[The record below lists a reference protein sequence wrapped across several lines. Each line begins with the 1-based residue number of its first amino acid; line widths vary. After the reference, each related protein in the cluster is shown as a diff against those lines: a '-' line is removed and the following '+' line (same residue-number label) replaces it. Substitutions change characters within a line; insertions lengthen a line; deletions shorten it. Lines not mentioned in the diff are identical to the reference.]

1 MLPAPLAR
9 FFIKLIDFKPLKGL
23 TPIPDRAVITTAQH
37 TAKTDGI
44 NIILLLYSRYMNR
57 QTNRSQI
64 VFKVKRDE
72 TVKGFKKFGWVC
84 MRRVF
89 KLFKLIEISPGDN
102 ASAYCT
108 IREAIQEK
116 QSPYVFMS
124 CDGSRYKRQFIS
136 SGFYHLAKELNLPI
150 CLVHLCYRTKT
161 FGWKVIDTATLTKDE
176 VIRSMREYYA
186 DIQPKIPHRASEI
199 QFREIY

>member
-72 TVKGFKKFGWVC
+72 TVKGFKG
-84 MRRVF
+84 
-89 KLFKLIEISPGDN
+89 L
-102 ASAYCT
+102 
-108 IREAIQEK
+108 
-116 QSPYVFMS
+116 
-124 CDGSRYKRQFIS
+124 CDGDYDHLPEPA
-136 SGFYHLAKELNLPI
+136 FYMVGTIEDAVKKAEKLA
-150 CLVHLCYRTKT
+150 
-161 FGWKVIDTATLTKDE
+161 
-176 VIRSMREYYA
+176 A
-186 DIQPKIPHRASEI
+186 DAA
-199 QFREIY
+199 